1 MGIIER
7 KEREKEHRREEIIDA
22 AQKIF
27 FQKGLQIATMDEIAE
42 AAELSKGTL
51 YIYYKSKEDLY
62 LAVMMRGMDTLH
74 EMFSRVLSA
83 DHPTL
88 KTIAHLGEAYYEF
101 FKEHR
106 NYYRMF
112 YFFENPQVHKQ
123 VSEEMLQSC
132 AGHNGKVWTIVI
144 DLINRGIEEGV
155 IQSDIDPKQ
164 AAVILWA
171 TSNGLMRQMDRED
184 SYWSEAMGVNLE
196 DALRRGNAMILEAT
210 GIHNIFQRTS
220 SRSYKK
226 PTRKTYVGR
235 QL

>member
-1 MGIIER
+1 MGIVER
-7 KEREKEHRREEIIDA
+7 KEREKEARREEIIDA

-51 YIYYKSKEDLY
+51 YLYYKSKEDLY

-74 EMFSRVLSA
+74 DMFSGVLSA

-88 KTIAHLGEAYYEF
+88 KAIANLGEAYYEF

-144 DLINRGIEEGV
+144 DLIKRGIEEGV
-155 IQSDIDPKQ
+155 IQGDIDPKQ

-184 SYWSEAMGVNLE
+184 TYWSEKMGVNLE
-196 DALRRGNAMILEAT
+196 DALRRGHAMILQAMMTEEAKLKY
-210 GIHNIFQRTS
+210 HEM
-220 SRSYKK
+220 
-226 PTRKTYVGR
+226 VV
-235 QL
+235 